1 MFYLQADIR
10 VDEGLSDDEGNK
22 VLAEEL
28 KSAGFDVVEENIKSS
43 WNPEKEDFD
52 QAKGL
57 TEALLK

>member
-57 TEALLK
+57 IEALLK